1 MINLDQNAYKK
12 AYIKAI
18 AKLISDRCKTD
29 PYLTDAVGKSAKSLD
44 DIFKYVESQA
54 KKRATGNC
62 AVLTDTEVLEM
73 AVHFI
78 MDGDDAPAPEPV
90 KEEVVEETPAPKEW
104 KYRKPK
110 KALSEEIS
118 DQLAFD
124 F

>member
-18 AKLISDRCKTD
+18 AKLLSDRCKTD
-29 PYLTDAVGKSAKSLD
+29 PYLTDAVQNSSKTLD

-78 MDGDDAPAPEPV
+78 MDGDDAPASEPV

>member
-12 AYIKAI
+12 TYIKAI

-90 KEEVVEETPAPKEW
+90 KEEVVEETPAPK
-104 KYRKPK
+104 KPKK

-118 DQLAFD
+118 DQLSFD